1 MPQFLVQPNLAHV
14 RAHVAMDYWF
24 PAPQLMPVHLYIVGS
39 LQCSASVVPQTW
51 FWRDIREFHDLKQ
64 RYEAKRMG
72 IWNDIWLKLAKA
84 VTWSSTNPLFSPSTR
99 KVKLFSESI
108 VANHTSDWT
117 HCHRAR
123 GRHLEIHI
131 AVQRDLAQLPLV
143 HRAQSTIERWSQ
155 ASEPV
160 TSLDWSHEDVS
171 NRG

>member
-1 MPQFLVQPNLAHV
+1 MPQFLAQPNL
-14 RAHVAMDYWF
+14 AHVAMDYWF
-24 PAPQLMPVHLYIVGS
+24 PAPQLIPVHLYIVGS

-51 FWRDIREFHDLKQ
+51 KRYQKFHDLKQ

-123 GRHLEIHI
+123 GRDLEIHI

-155 ASEPV
+155 AS
-160 TSLDWSHEDVS
+160 D
-171 NRG
+171 